1 MAKLLKKV
9 VMVLCA
15 FTMMFLFWAPMSTRA
30 EEERIVIYVNPP
42 EDWNEPFLWA
52 WDEAGNNAFASWPGG
67 EMEVD
72 PDNEGWY
79 YIWVPSWANHMI
91 VSAGEEIQTG
101 ELISE
106 GGNVWITIEDM
117 ENAEISYDVLTEGE
131 LPAYVE
137 KFKIHVSLPDNWQ
150 APVFALG
157 GASDEDAAG
166 ESDSSEALKMG
177 DDGWYTGRVP
187 VGAQSVIISGSEE
200 GQKTEAIS
208 IDPAEVWITVTEDG
222 NFDFS
227 YNDPHAVQAADIS
240 VSVKVPKDWEAPC
253 LWAWS
258 APDGTNVFTS
268 WPGEGFLEGEDG
280 LLTLQVPGW
289 INSLIVN
296 ANEGSVQT
304 SDISVETEKDVW
316 IVVSGPEEYEV
327 SYEAVLTE
335 EAGESTEEMEAQDEN
350 ASFEEEAVT
359 EESAQTGEEEKSG
372 SNTGMIAVIVVICII
387 IAVLA
392 AFFVIKKKK

>member
-30 EEERIVIYVNPP
+30 EEERVIIYVNPP

-106 GGNVWITIEDM
+106 GGNVWVTIEGM
-117 ENAEISYDVLTEGE
+117 ENAEISYDALTEGE

-137 KFKIHVSLPDNWQ
+137 KFKIHVSLPDDWQ
-150 APVFALG
+150 TPVFTLS
-157 GASDEDAAG
+157 GAADEDVAG
-166 ESDSSEALKMG
+166 ENASSEMLKMS

-187 VGAQSVIISGSEE
+187 VDTEFIILSGSEDD
-200 GQKTEAIS
+200 QKTEAIS
-208 IDPAEVWITVTEDG
+208 TDPAEVWITVTEDG
-222 NFDFS
+222 SFDFS
-227 YNDPHAVQAADIS
+227 YNDPNAVEAPDIS
-240 VSVKVPKDWEAPC
+240 VSVKVPEDWESPC

-258 APDGTNVFTS
+258 APDGTNVFAS
-268 WPGEGFLEGEDG
+268 WPGEVFLKGEDG
-280 LLTLQVPGW
+280 WLTLQVPGW
-289 INSLIVN
+289 VNSVIVN
-296 ANEGSVQT
+296 GNEGSIQT
-304 SDISVETEKDVW
+304 NDISVDTAKDVW

-327 SYEAVLTE
+327 SYEVI
-335 EAGESTEEMEAQDEN
+335 STEEMGEN
-350 ASFEEEAVT
+350 AEEMTAQKETASSGEETAAEEPAQTAEEA
-359 EESAQTGEEEKSG
+359 KSG
-372 SNTGMIAVIVVICII
+372 SNTGMIVVIVVICII
-387 IAVLA
+387 IVVLA
-392 AFFVIKKKK
+392 VFFVAKKKK